1 MVEGSAPAQ
10 AGFDAASQN
19 TLNGAPVEIADY
31 ESLSDCLCESVV
43 SQCGD

>member
-31 ESLSDCLCESVV
+31 PGASGGRRVVVSLSL
-43 SQCGD
+43 